1 MIYKVTEKELEL
13 LACLEKSSRLSV
25 DTLAKLLNIEVEE
38 VKKMVA
44 RLENEKI
51 IVGYVTHI
59 DWTKVKEHTGLT
71 AMIDVKVTPKH
82 GVGFDAVAEQI
93 YRYSEVKSVYL
104 MSGTYDLSITLE
116 GKTMGEVAMFVSEK
130 LATIESVVST
140 TTHFILKKYK
150 HEGVIYEKDDD
161 DKRIVVTP

>member
-1 MIYKVTEKELEL
+1 MVTEKELEL

-38 VKKMVA
+38 VKKMVEK
-44 RLENEKI
+44 LEAEKI
-51 IVGYVTHI
+51 IVDYVTHI

-71 AMIDVKVTPKH
+71 AMIDVKVTPKR
-82 GVGFDAVAEQI
+82 GVGFDAVAEQT

-150 HEGVIYEKDDD
+150 HEGIIYEKNDD

>member
-1 MIYKVTEKELEL
+1 MIYMVTEKELEL

-51 IVGYVTHI
+51 IVDYVTHI

-71 AMIDVKVTPKH
+71 VMIDVKVTPKH

>member
-1 MIYKVTEKELEL
+1 MVTEKELEL

-38 VKKMVA
+38 VKKMVEK
-44 RLENEKI
+44 LEAEKI
-51 IVGYVTHI
+51 IVDYVTHI

-71 AMIDVKVTPKH
+71 AMIDVKVTPKR
-82 GVGFDAVAEQI
+82 GVGFDAVAKQI

-150 HEGVIYEKDDD
+150 HEGIIYEKNDD

>member
-1 MIYKVTEKELEL
+1 MVTEKELEL
-13 LACLEKSSRLSV
+13 LACLEKNSRLSV

-44 RLENEKI
+44 KLESEKI
-51 IVGYVTHI
+51 IVDYVTHI

-71 AMIDVKVTPKH
+71 VMIDVKVTPKR

-150 HEGVIYEKDDD
+150 HEGIIYEKTDD

>member
-1 MIYKVTEKELEL
+1 MEL
-13 LACLEKSSRLSV
+13 LACLEKNGCLSAE
-25 DTLAKLLNIEVEE
+25 TLAKMLNIEVSE
-38 VKKMVA
+38 VHEMKGK
-44 RLENEKI
+44 LERDGV
-51 IVGYVTHI
+51 IVDYVTLI
-59 DWTKVKEHTGLT
+59 DWSKVKEHSGLT

-93 YRYSEVKSVYL
+93 YRYPEVKSVYL

-116 GKTMGEVAMFVSEK
+116 GKTMGEVAVFVSEK

-150 HEGVIYEKDDD
+150 HEGIVYDRNDD
-161 DKRIVVTP
+161 DKRIVVAP

>member
-1 MIYKVTEKELEL
+1 MIYMVTEKELEL

-38 VKKMVA
+38 VKKMVEK
-44 RLENEKI
+44 LEAEKI
-51 IVGYVTHI
+51 IVDYVTHI

-71 AMIDVKVTPKH
+71 AMIDVKVTPKR
-82 GVGFDAVAEQI
+82 GVGFDAVAKQI

-150 HEGVIYEKDDD
+150 HEGIIYEKNDD

>member
-1 MIYKVTEKELEL
+1 MVEKLE
-13 LACLEKSSRLSV
+13 A
-25 DTLAKLLNIEVEE
+25 
-38 VKKMVA
+38 
-44 RLENEKI
+44 EKI
-51 IVGYVTHI
+51 IVDYVTHI

-150 HEGVIYEKDDD
+150 HEGIIYEKNDD

>member
-1 MIYKVTEKELEL
+1 MVTEKELEL

-38 VKKMVA
+38 VKKMVEK
-44 RLENEKI
+44 LEAEKI
-51 IVGYVTHI
+51 IVDYVTHI

-104 MSGTYDLSITLE
+104 MSGTYDLSITL
-116 GKTMGEVAMFVSEK
+116 
-130 LATIESVVST
+130 
-140 TTHFILKKYK
+140 
-150 HEGVIYEKDDD
+150 
-161 DKRIVVTP
+161 

>member
-1 MIYKVTEKELEL
+1 MVTEKELEL

-38 VKKMVA
+38 VKKMVEK
-44 RLENEKI
+44 LEAEKI
-51 IVGYVTHI
+51 IVDYVTHI

-71 AMIDVKVTPKH
+71 AMIDVKVTPKC

-150 HEGVIYEKDDD
+150 HEGIIYEKNDD

>member
-1 MIYKVTEKELEL
+1 MVTEKELEL

-51 IVGYVTHI
+51 IVDYVTHI

-116 GKTMGEVAMFVSEK
+116 GKRWEK
-130 LATIESVVST
+130 
-140 TTHFILKKYK
+140 
-150 HEGVIYEKDDD
+150 
-161 DKRIVVTP
+161 

>member
-1 MIYKVTEKELEL
+1 MVTEKELEL

-25 DTLAKLLNIEVEE
+25 DTLAKLLNIEVEV

-51 IVGYVTHI
+51 IVDYVTHI
-59 DWTKVKEHTGLT
+59 DWTKVKEQTGLT
-71 AMIDVKVTPKH
+71 AMIDVKVTPKY

>member
-1 MIYKVTEKELEL
+1 MMTEKELEL
-13 LACLEKSSRLSV
+13 LACLEKSSRLSEE
-25 DTLAKLLNIEVEE
+25 TLAKMLNIDVEE
-38 VKKMVA
+38 VIA
-44 RLENEKI
+44 ILEKLEKEKV
-51 IVGYVTHI
+51 IVDYVTLI

-93 YRYSEVKSVYL
+93 YRYPEVKSVYL
-104 MSGTYDLSITLE
+104 MSGTYDLSITVE
-116 GKTMGEVAMFVSEK
+116 GKGMGEVATFVAEK

-150 HEGVIYEKDDD
+150 HDGIIYENKDD

>member
-1 MIYKVTEKELEL
+1 MVTEKELEL

-51 IVGYVTHI
+51 IVDYVTHI

-104 MSGTYDLSITLE
+104 KEPL
-116 GKTMGEVAMFVSEK
+116 
-130 LATIESVVST
+130 
-140 TTHFILKKYK
+140 LKKPYQNILHILTLLQK
-150 HEGVIYEKDDD
+150 KNLHY
-161 DKRIVVTP
+161 

>member
-1 MIYKVTEKELEL
+1 MVTEKELEL

-38 VKKMVA
+38 VKKMVEK
-44 RLENEKI
+44 LEAEKI
-51 IVGYVTHI
+51 IVDYVTHI

-71 AMIDVKVTPKH
+71 AMIDVKVAPKH

-150 HEGVIYEKDDD
+150 HEGIIYEKNDD

>member
-1 MIYKVTEKELEL
+1 MVTEKELEL

-38 VKKMVA
+38 VKKMVGK
-44 RLENEKI
+44 LEAEKI
-51 IVGYVTHI
+51 IVDYVTHI

-71 AMIDVKVTPKH
+71 AMIHVKVTPKH
-82 GVGFDAVAEQI
+82 CVGFDAVAEQI

-150 HEGVIYEKDDD
+150 HEGIIYEKNDD

>member
-1 MIYKVTEKELEL
+1 MVTEKELEL

-38 VKKMVA
+38 VKKMVEK
-44 RLENEKI
+44 LEAEKI
-51 IVGYVTHI
+51 IVDYVTHI

-71 AMIDVKVTPKH
+71 AMIDVKVTPKY

-150 HEGVIYEKDDD
+150 HEGIIYEKNDD

>member
-1 MIYKVTEKELEL
+1 MVTEKELEL

-38 VKKMVA
+38 VKKMVKK
-44 RLENEKI
+44 LEAEKI
-51 IVGYVTHI
+51 IVDYVTHI

-71 AMIDVKVTPKH
+71 AMIDVKVTPKY

-150 HEGVIYEKDDD
+150 HEGIIYEKNDD

>member
-1 MIYKVTEKELEL
+1 MNEKEMEL
-13 LACLEKSSRLSV
+13 LACLEKNGRLSAE
-25 DTLAKLLNIEVEE
+25 TLAKMLSIEISE
-38 VKKMVA
+38 VQEIKEK
-44 RLENEKI
+44 LERDGI
-51 IVGYVTHI
+51 IVDYVTLI
-59 DWTKVKEHTGLT
+59 DWSKVKEHSGLT

-116 GKTMGEVAMFVSEK
+116 GKTMGEVAVFVSEK

-150 HEGVIYEKDDD
+150 HEGIVYDRNDD
-161 DKRIVVTP
+161 DKRIVVAP

>member
-1 MIYKVTEKELEL
+1 MIYVVTEKELEL

-38 VKKMVA
+38 VKKMVEK
-44 RLENEKI
+44 LEAEKI
-51 IVGYVTHI
+51 IVDYVTHI

-71 AMIDVKVTPKH
+71 AMIDVKVTPKY

-150 HEGVIYEKDDD
+150 HEGIIYEKNDD

>member
-1 MIYKVTEKELEL
+1 MIYVVTEKELEL

-38 VKKMVA
+38 VKKMVKK
-44 RLENEKI
+44 LEAEKI
-51 IVGYVTHI
+51 IVDYVTHI

-71 AMIDVKVTPKH
+71 AMIDVKVTPKY

-150 HEGVIYEKDDD
+150 HEGIIYEKNDD

>member
-1 MIYKVTEKELEL
+1 MVTEKELEL

-51 IVGYVTHI
+51 IVDYVTHI

-71 AMIDVKVTPKH
+71 SMIDVKVTPKH

>member
-1 MIYKVTEKELEL
+1 MIYMVTEKELEL

-51 IVGYVTHI
+51 IVDYVTHI

-71 AMIDVKVTPKH
+71 AMIDVKVTPKR

-93 YRYSEVKSVYL
+93 HRYSEVKSVYL

>member
-1 MIYKVTEKELEL
+1 MMTEKELEL
-13 LACLEKSSRLSV
+13 LACLEKNSRLSV
-25 DTLAKLLNIEVEE
+25 EVLAKLLSIDVEE
-38 VKKMVA
+38 AKKMVA
-44 RLENEKI
+44 KLESEKI
-51 IVGYVTHI
+51 IVDYVTHI

-71 AMIDVKVTPKH
+71 AMIDVKVTPKRS
-82 GVGFDAVAEQI
+82 VGFDAVAEQI

-150 HEGVIYEKDDD
+150 HEGIIYEKTDD

>member
-1 MIYKVTEKELEL
+1 MVTEKELEL

-51 IVGYVTHI
+51 IVDYVTHI

-71 AMIDVKVTPKH
+71 VMIDVKVTPKH

>member
-1 MIYKVTEKELEL
+1 MVTEKELEL

-51 IVGYVTHI
+51 IVDYVTHI

-71 AMIDVKVTPKH
+71 AMIDVKVTPKR

-93 YRYSEVKSVYL
+93 HRYSEVKSVYL

>member
-1 MIYKVTEKELEL
+1 MTGKELEL
-13 LACLEKSSRLSV
+13 LACLEKNSRLSIE
-25 DTLAKLLNIEVEE
+25 TLAKMLNIKVEE
-38 VKKMVA
+38 VQKMVA
-44 RLENEKI
+44 KLESENI
-51 IVGYVTHI
+51 IVDYVTHI
-59 DWTKVKEHTGLT
+59 DWTKVKEHAGLT

-116 GKTMGEVAMFVSEK
+116 GKTMAEVATFVSEK

-150 HEGVIYEKDDD
+150 HEGIIYENVSD